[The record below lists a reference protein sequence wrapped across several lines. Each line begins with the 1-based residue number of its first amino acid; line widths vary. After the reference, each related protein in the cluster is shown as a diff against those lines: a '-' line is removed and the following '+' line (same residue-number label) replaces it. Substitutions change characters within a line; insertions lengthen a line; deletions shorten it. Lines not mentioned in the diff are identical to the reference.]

1 MRIALCVLDDIFCSV
16 DGGDLVLMLTDH
28 GAACN
33 TWSLGSVYA
42 LVRDFKVK

>member
-16 DGGDLVLMLTDH
+16 DGGDFVLVLIDH

-33 TWSLGSVYA
+33 TLSLDSVYA
-42 LVRDFKVK
+42 LVETLR